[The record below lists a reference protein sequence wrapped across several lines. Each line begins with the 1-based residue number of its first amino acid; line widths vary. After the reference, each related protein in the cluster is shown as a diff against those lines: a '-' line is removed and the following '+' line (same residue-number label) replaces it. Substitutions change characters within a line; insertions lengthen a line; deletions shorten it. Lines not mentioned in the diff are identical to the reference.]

1 MCTFDARLDVHS
13 NTFAPRL
20 EVHSNTVSSRTVKSR
35 LDVHSNAF
43 EQRLEVHSNT
53 FQSHTFEPRLD
64 VHSTASDQNSMEFK
78 TSEECKSSKAK
89 VVEFENDEDDDSGC
103 SDDDFKSMTSSDSE
117 TLPDDNG
124 DEVRESLVTQ
134 REATPRFHGDEEG
147 ELELLSVDS
156 GRIKL
161 RLGITM
167 DSGAAHNV
175 MPRRM
180 VRDQSN
186 IRPSE
191 GSRRGAHYVAAND
204 GRIPN
209 EGEYDFSFS
218 TAEGTPEVMTF
229 QIAEVKKA
237 LGSIS

>member
-1 MCTFDARLDVHS
+1 M
-13 NTFAPRL
+13 
-20 EVHSNTVSSRTVKSR
+20 K
-35 LDVHSNAF
+35 
-43 EQRLEVHSNT
+43 
-53 FQSHTFEPRLD
+53 
-64 VHSTASDQNSMEFK
+64 FK
-78 TSEECKSSKAK
+78 TSEGCKSSKAK
-89 VVEFENDEDDDSGC
+89 VVEFENDEDDSGC

-134 REATPRFHGDEEG
+134 REETPRFHGDAEG
-147 ELELLSVDS
+147 ELELLSVES

-161 RLGITM
+161 RRGITM

-180 VRDQSN
+180 VRDQSK
-186 IRPSE
+186 IRLSE

-229 QIAEVKKA
+229 QIAEVNKA
-237 LGSIS
+237 LGSISYLVDNGYRVVFDKDPVSGRDMSCMTHKGSNRVSRFRRDRNVWVLDAVVSKDKIAEAPFQRRG